1 MLKGSEVFDDDT
13 AGNKDDCEEEKE
25 EEEEEEE
32 DNVLD
37 VIDWE
42 IEVAAV
48 DTDEDDE
55 DLEELLVSGTVT
67 EGRGST

>member
-25 EEEEEEE
+25 VAEEEE
-32 DNVLD
+32 NVLD

-42 IEVAAV
+42 IAVEAV

-55 DLEELLVSGTVT
+55 DLEELLLVSGTVT